1 MQLPTTLSD
10 AAQDHL
16 RRGYGG
22 SLHEILRDKEARSLV
37 YKNLPGSRL
46 SEIIRKIR
54 AGRSGLTLEE
64 VVPKPKKKSSE
75 TVVVYRVHGN
85 EIASKHP
92 RPAKRR

>member
-1 MQLPTTLSD
+1 MRLKTIFEGVTVEAFMKS
-10 AAQDHL
+10 
-16 RRGYGG
+16 
-22 SLHEILRDKEARSLV
+22 LRDKEARFLV

>member
-1 MQLPTTLSD
+1 MRLKTIFEGVTVEAFMKS
-10 AAQDHL
+10 
-16 RRGYGG
+16 
-22 SLHEILRDKEARSLV
+22 LRDKEARFLV

-54 AGRSGLTLEE
+54 AGRSDLTLEE
-64 VVPKPKKKSSE
+64 AVLKPKKKSSE

>member
-1 MQLPTTLSD
+1 MRLKTIFEGVTVEAFMKS
-10 AAQDHL
+10 
-16 RRGYGG
+16 
-22 SLHEILRDKEARSLV
+22 LRDKEVRFLV